1 MNNSTPVKKN
11 YNSIDLAKF
20 VCAILVVMIH
30 VAPFGESA
38 NSTIVTLNFAVRKCL
53 ARTAVPFFFIASGF
67 FLYRKTSFK
76 KFEIGPSIKYVKRL
90 AGLYLIWSLIYF
102 PLNLILFRRDSEG
115 MVHALLLYIR
125 NFFFAGSYGHLWYLT
140 ALIFAVL
147 LTSFLLSRGK
157 SIKTIICLASI
168 FYLAGLL
175 DQSWYGLIRP
185 LSTACPFIW
194 KVLEAIMFCIVNTR
208 DGLFD
213 GFLFV
218 SIGAL
223 FSQEKVKISKPASL
237 IGFLVSLLLLFTEA
251 FTLRHFNFIKNYD
264 MYIFLVPTTFF
275 AFSYVKQAELA
286 DSGKYKTLRKLSTLI
301 YFMQLWV
308 SPVAEVLLA
317 RINPAWGRS
326 WLRFVLT
333 LAITIILGLIV
344 IALSE
349 KKPFRW
355 MKRLYS

>member
-1 MNNSTPVKKN
+1 MIKSTAIKKN
-11 YNSIDLAKF
+11 YNAIDLAKF
-20 VCAILVVMIH
+20 ISAILVVMIH
-30 VAPFGESA
+30 VAPFGESNA
-38 NSTIVTLNFAVRKCL
+38 STVVTLNFAVRKCL

-76 KFEIGPSIKYVKRL
+76 KFDIGPTLKYVKRL

-115 MVHALLLYIR
+115 MVHAFLIYIR

-147 LTSFLLSRGK
+147 LISFLLSRGK
-157 SIKTIICLASI
+157 NIKSIILASSI
-168 FYLAGLL
+168 FYLIGLL
-175 DQSWYGLIRP
+175 DQSWYGLILP
-185 LSTACPFIW
+185 LKTAAPAVW
-194 KVLEAIMFCIVNTR
+194 KVLEAIIFCIVNTR

-223 FSQEKVKISKPASL
+223 FSQEKVKISKNASL
-237 IGFLVSLLLLFTEA
+237 VGFLVSLILLFTES

-275 AFSYVKQAELA
+275 AFSYVKQLELA
-286 DSGKYKTLRKLSTLI
+286 DSGKYKKLRNLSTLI

-308 SPVAEVLLA
+308 SPVAEVLLSK
-317 RINPAWGRS
+317 IDPSLGRS
-326 WLRFVLT
+326 FLRFLLT
-333 LAITIILGLIV
+333 LFVTIILGLMV
-344 IALSE
+344 IGLSE